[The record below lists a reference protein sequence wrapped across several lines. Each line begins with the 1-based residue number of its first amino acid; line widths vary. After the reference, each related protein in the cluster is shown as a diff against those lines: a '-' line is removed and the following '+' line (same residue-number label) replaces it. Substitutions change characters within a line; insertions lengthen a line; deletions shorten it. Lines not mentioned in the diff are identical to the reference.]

1 MPDLVA
7 TRGDTNIYN
16 VTVLRGD
23 KTLDITG
30 AKVWMTAKHFKT
42 DADQNAVFQVTSDT
56 GDINIYD
63 PANGRVQINVQPFHT
78 DSLLEDEVLYY
89 DIQLKESTG
98 QITTIGQGKLE
109 VLTDVTQATT

>member
-23 KTLDITG
+23 KVLDITG

-42 DADQNAVFQVTSDT
+42 DLDQNAVFQVVSP
-56 GDINIYD
+56 GDINLYD
-63 PANGRVQINVQPFHT
+63 PTHGRLQINVQPFHT
-78 DSLLEDEVLYY
+78 NSLLEDEVLWY

-109 VLTDVTQATT
+109 VLADVTQATT

>member
-7 TRGDTNIYN
+7 VRGDTNIYN

-23 KTLDITG
+23 RPLDITG
-30 AKVWMTAKHFKT
+30 AKAWMTAKHFKT
-42 DADQNAVFQVTSDT
+42 DTDAMAVFQVNSDA
-56 GDINIYD
+56 GDINLYD
-63 PANGRVQINVQPFHT
+63 PTHGRLQINVQPVHT
-78 DSLLEDEVLYY
+78 EGLLEDEVLYY

-109 VLTDVTQATT
+109 VLADVTQTTV